1 MLTYQ
6 KKLSSREDYA
16 MKVNRRILVIN
27 PEGMDL
33 SSDQKRLQDEF
44 HTDRLRLYWSRERY
58 NVQVWSEDPNQ
69 GPYCIMTIDDDYS
82 IGKVIHLMRER
93 LISKRQLKEKV
104 AAHLFRNQ
112 KDTSDKKRAIAKEMS
127 RTVTKIARGRVTSST
142 GIRRP

>member
-6 KKLSSREDYA
+6 KNLSPREDYA

-33 SSDQKRLQDEF
+33 SSDQKRLQAEF
-44 HTDRLRLYWSRERY
+44 DTDRLRLYWSRERY

-69 GPYCIMTIDDDYS
+69 GPYCIMTIDDNYS
-82 IGKVIHLMRER
+82 IGKVMHLMRDR

-104 AAHLFRNQ
+104 AVHLFKNE
-112 KDTSDKKRAIAKEMS
+112 KDRSGKKKAIDQEMDRTVSKIAK
-127 RTVTKIARGRVTSST
+127 GRVTSST
-142 GIRRP
+142 GIRS